1 MTVDEYKSRIRQYL
15 QSSEASDEVWEYVMV
30 ALCDASATMG
40 MDFLEQAVFGQVV
53 EVLQCQI

>member
-30 ALCDASATMG
+30 ALCNASVTMD
-40 MDFLEQAVFGQVV
+40 MDFLEQAVFGHVHPVV
-53 EVLQCQI
+53 EML